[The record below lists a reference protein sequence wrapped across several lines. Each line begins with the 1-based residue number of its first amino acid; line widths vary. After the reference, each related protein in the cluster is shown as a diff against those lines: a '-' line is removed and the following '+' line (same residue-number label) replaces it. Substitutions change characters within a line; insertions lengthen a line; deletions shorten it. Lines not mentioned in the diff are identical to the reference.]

1 MAKFTFDDSAF
12 DNIEDI
18 LSHFEIDCP
27 KCGHSFEISLD
38 DVGEIVVCPHCNIG
52 IKIESE

>member
-12 DNIEDI
+12 DDIENI

-27 KCGHSFEISLD
+27 KCGQPFNFSLD
-38 DVGEIVVCPHCNIG
+38 NVGETIVCPHCNIE